1 MQIVILGASNVGV
14 SLAKRLSKHNDVVL
28 VDVDASAIVAK
39 RNINVVCVD
48 GVIIDMSVLAE
59 AGLKDCDV
67 VCALSSN
74 ENMNLMASQ
83 IAKKKFNV
91 KKVISCVYDN
101 EEYRM
106 FEELGVVPISQTE
119 LTVEQFSK
127 EINDTFTAE
136 KGLVSETSCSMFG
149 RNYRLKLFEP
159 GKEFIGT
166 RVKQINDSDGGFI
179 FGLMRNGDI
188 VKANPED
195 KIENGDR
202 LITCIPLD

>member
-1 MQIVILGASNVGV
+1 
-14 SLAKRLSKHNDVVL
+14 
-28 VDVDASAIVAK
+28 
-39 RNINVVCVD
+39 
-48 GVIIDMSVLAE
+48 
-59 AGLKDCDV
+59 
-67 VCALSSN
+67 
-74 ENMNLMASQ
+74 
-83 IAKKKFNV
+83 
-91 KKVISCVYDN
+91 
-101 EEYRM
+101 M